1 MRYAIIINPVSGK
14 MTVDQKR
21 SVLAKAAKILN
32 AEIHGMDSITA
43 DDLCQCARG
52 LTNYYDVLVAAGGD
66 GTFSDIINS
75 IDTAQTPIAYL
86 PLGTGNA
93 MRHALKYKG
102 NLADIAMRIREGEI
116 CNYDLIKCNNKKR
129 AFTVSIGLEGTTI
142 RLRDQYVAQGVT
154 GFKAYFRAVLNSYF
168 KEYRRAAARITI
180 DNKMFEV
187 KNMLSLMI
195 VKHPYYGFGMKVV
208 PKARF
213 DDRKLHIFCIN
224 SGLFQSVI
232 GALSAFT
239 IGNRIG
245 QYHTGRHL
253 SVKLNR
259 PLVMQSDGNEG
270 WEANA
275 FTFSVLPNAL
285 KIKC

>member
-1 MRYAIIINPVSGK
+1 MRYAIITNPVSGK

-32 AEIHGMDSITA
+32 AEIHGLDSITA

-52 LTNYYDVLVAAGGD
+52 LANYCDVLVAA
-66 GTFSDIINS
+66 
-75 IDTAQTPIAYL
+75 TPIAYL

-116 CNYDLIKCNNKKR
+116 CDYDLIKCNNKKR
-129 AFTVSIGLEGTTI
+129 AFTVSIGLEGTVI
-142 RLRDQYVAQGVT
+142 RLRDQYVAQGAT

-168 KEYRRAAARITI
+168 KEYKRATARITI
-180 DNKMFEV
+180 DNKIFEV
-187 KNMLSLMI
+187 KNLLSLMI

-213 DDRKLHIFCIN
+213 DDRKLHVFCIN

-232 GALSAFT
+232 GAVSAFT

-253 SVKLNR
+253 SVKLDR

-270 WEANA
+270 WEADA
-275 FTFSVLPNAL
+275 FTFSVLPNAI